1 MKDERWE
8 ILINYLRE
16 NRKGDY
22 FKLLQIVM
30 PNISSLCSKKV
41 VRENVSLKNALLSL
55 AQDYGLDVD
64 IQNDT
69 FLLLSDDWTDSAPAK
84 INICGSVY
92 LARTWYHVVLYICV
106 FLYDLNPECFL
117 GIIRR
122 KGNCGEI
129 TSNITQNP
137 SRTRQY
143 LYDKIMNVYIAKDI
157 QANTA
162 KNIITQLLDEMGL
175 LHEFCNIRLYLKIK
189 DAPVDTESI
198 TKRTVKELEPGEIV
212 INPINR
218 KTCPLCKRSLKR
230 RRLLYKKP
238 NQEDIYPIWVQMC
251 PKCQAHYMSS
261 HIYEDMKNDGIDI
274 NKMVFLDTS
283 QDAE

>member
-8 ILINYLRE
+8 ILIKYLRE

-30 PNISSLCSKKV
+30 LNISSLCSKKAV
-41 VRENVSLKNALLSL
+41 KENVSLKTALLSL
-55 AQDYGLDVD
+55 ARDYELDTD
-64 IQNDT
+64 IQDDT

-84 INICGSVY
+84 INICGSIY
-92 LARTWYHVVLYICV
+92 LSTWYQVVQHICV
-106 FLYDLNPECFL
+106 FLYDLNAECFL
-117 GIIRR
+117 EIIRR

-143 LYDKIMNVYIAKDI
+143 IYDKIMNIYIAKDI

-162 KNIITQLLDEMGL
+162 KTIIIQFLDEMGL
-175 LHEFCNIRLYLKIK
+175 LYEFCNIRLYLRTKGTPIG
-189 DAPVDTESI
+189 TENI
-198 TKRTVKELEPGEIV
+198 TKRITKELEPGEIV
-212 INPINR
+212 INPISR
-218 KTCPLCKRSLKR
+218 KTCPLCKRNLKR
-230 RRLLYKKP
+230 KRLLYKKP
-238 NQEDIYPIWVQMC
+238 EQEDIYPIFVQMC
-251 PKCQAHYMSS
+251 PKCKSYYMSS
-261 HIYEDMKNDGIDI
+261 HVYEDMKNDGIDI

-283 QDAE
+283 QDA